1 MPKVFHA
8 TLIDVELIGPK
19 VRPIG
24 VADGQQVKIPVL
36 DCFEKFSISRKTTS
50 EPSRVDGMGKVLPG
64 ISWSK

>member
-24 VADGQQVKIPVL
+24 VADGQQVKIPVF
-36 DCFEKFSISRKTTS
+36 DCSDKDFKGGQSRK
-50 EPSRVDGMGKVLPG
+50 SRIRQWRV
-64 ISWSK
+64 

>member
-1 MPKVFHA
+1 MPKVFHT

-36 DCFEKFSISRKTTS
+36 DYFDKDFKGGQS
-50 EPSRVDGMGKVLPG
+50 GKNRPRHWRG
-64 ISWSK
+64 